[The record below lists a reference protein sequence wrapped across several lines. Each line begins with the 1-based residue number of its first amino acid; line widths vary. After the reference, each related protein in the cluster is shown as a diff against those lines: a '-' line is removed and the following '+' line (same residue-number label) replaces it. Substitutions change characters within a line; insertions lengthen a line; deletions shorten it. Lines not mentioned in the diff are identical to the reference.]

1 MDDELISKKEP
12 LELTGIS
19 YGQLY
24 RLKRKNLV
32 SEIRN
37 SVFAGLE

>member
-1 MDDELISKKEP
+1 MEQELISKKEL

-24 RLKRKNLV
+24 RDITAFWPC
-32 SEIRN
+32 S
-37 SVFAGLE
+37 FA